1 MFFPDTSNAT
11 TPNRHIYYEPPEDF
25 DWEDGTSS
33 LLPELNSAGEVI
45 VHRTPTS
52 PESKSGDTET
62 TKDSGLPQSDTYI
75 SSDNSKDSS
84 KDTERAYTEEE
95 FTSAILARTLKE
107 SDTSSSSPD
116 VTEECSELTDLQ
128 NMGDSGVAMVRDS
141 LVSNCQS
148 LGVAEGQ
155 EVCDCERRC
164 SNPKHASDS
173 KSGDYAVSPILERRN
188 KSVLGRLRNF
198 AVSFQTFFFSN
209 HFIQMSLISFSCLF
223 R

>member
-1 MFFPDTSNAT
+1 M
-11 TPNRHIYYEPPEDF
+11 
-25 DWEDGTSS
+25 
-33 LLPELNSAGEVI
+33 LPELNSAGEVI

-148 LGVAEGQ
+148 LGVAEGH
-155 EVCDCERRC
+155 EECDCERRC
-164 SNPKHASDS
+164 SNPKHVSDS

-198 AVSFQTFFFSN
+198 AVSFHIMFLFSSN
-209 HFIQMSLISFSCLF
+209 VFIGIFLLLLF
-223 R
+223 VQIFHMTVDPI